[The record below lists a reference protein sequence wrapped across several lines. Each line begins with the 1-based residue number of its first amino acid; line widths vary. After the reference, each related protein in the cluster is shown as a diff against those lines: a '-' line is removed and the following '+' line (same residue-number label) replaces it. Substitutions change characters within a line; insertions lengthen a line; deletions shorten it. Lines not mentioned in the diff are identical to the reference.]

1 LTEPAPAG
9 GFAKAMLIQS
19 DDRLLVAGVADP
31 VPDSTDSDWVL
42 ARYRARGTL
51 DRTFGRSGI
60 VVTSFGTGTD
70 WAGALARQADGKIV
84 VGGEIY
90 RDQAV
95 ARYLAR

>member
-1 LTEPAPAG
+1 
-9 GFAKAMLIQS
+9 
-19 DDRLLVAGVADP
+19 
-31 VPDSTDSDWVL
+31 VL
-42 ARYRARGTL
+42 APGTL

-60 VVTSFGTGTD
+60 VVTSFGTRTD
-70 WAGALARQADGKIV
+70 SAGALARPADGKIV